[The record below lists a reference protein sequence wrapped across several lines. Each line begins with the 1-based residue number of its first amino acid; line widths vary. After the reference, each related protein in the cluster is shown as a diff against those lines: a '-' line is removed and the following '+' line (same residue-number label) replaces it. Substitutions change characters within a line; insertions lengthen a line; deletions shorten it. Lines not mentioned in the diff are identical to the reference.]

1 MKTKIILLSL
11 LTVFFGFANASS
23 RGTRVN
29 AVNNDISDNLDLRAV
44 ADIFGESRNLAD
56 FERRLNDLNFKYQ
69 I

>member
-1 MKTKIILLSL
+1 MQ
-11 LTVFFGFANASS
+11 AQ

-44 ADIFGESRNLAD
+44 AEFLENL
-56 FERRLNDLNFKYQ
+56 E

>member
-11 LTVFFGFANASS
+11 LTVFWV
-23 RGTRVN
+23 RKCKLREGTRVN

-44 ADIFGESRNLAD
+44 AEFLENL
-56 FERRLNDLNFKYQ
+56 E